1 MNSYLEIL
9 RPVNGLMTIIALI
22 LIGIIEK
29 SIDMPLL
36 IGILAVFLATGGGN
50 VINDFYDYKID
61 HINRPERPIPSGKI
75 SLKNAKNYSLSL
87 FTIAIVLGII
97 ISIMV
102 NSYLPCILVILNCV
116 VMYYYGY
123 SLKRILLIGNI
134 SVAYLTGSC
143 FIFGGLILGKIYIP
157 LFLSFFAFMMT
168 LSREIVK
175 DMEDIEGDKLENANT
190 FPIKYGLKNSSILT
204 LISILVPT
212 FISPTLYFIK
222 IFNIYYLIVLSI
234 AIILFLVSAY
244 KIMINQD
251 KNTSHEVSKLIKI
264 GMFISFIA
272 FAIGSI

>member
-61 HINRPERPIPSGKI
+61 YINRPERPIPSGKI

-102 NSYLPCILVILNCV
+102 NSYLPCLLVILNCV

-123 SLKRILLIGNI
+123 NLKKIPLIGNI

-143 FIFGGLILGKIYIP
+143 FIFGGLILGRIYIP

-190 FPIKYGLKNSSILT
+190 LPIKYGLKNSSILT

-212 FISPTLYFIK
+212 AISPTLYFIK

-251 KNTSHEVSKLIKI
+251 KNSSHEVSKLIKI

>member
-61 HINRPERPIPSGKI
+61 YINRPERPIPSGKI

-102 NSYLPCILVILNCV
+102 NSYLPCLLVILNCV

-157 LFLSFFAFMMT
+157 LFLYFFAFMMT

>member
-1 MNSYLEIL
+1 MTVIIDPQNAGISGNMIL
-9 RPVNGLMTIIALI
+9 GALI
-22 LIGIIEK
+22 DLGANERE
-29 SIDMPLL
+29 L
-36 IGILAVFLATGGGN
+36 N
-50 VINDFYDYKID
+50 
-61 HINRPERPIPSGKI
+61 HIVSH
-75 SLKNAKNYSLSL
+75 
-87 FTIAIVLGII
+87 
-97 ISIMV
+97 
-102 NSYLPCILVILNCV
+102 
-116 VMYYYGY
+116 
-123 SLKRILLIGNI
+123 
-134 SVAYLTGSC
+134 LTSH
-143 FIFGGLILGKIYIP
+143 FGGLILGRIYIP

-190 FPIKYGLKNSSILT
+190 LPIKYGLKNSSILT

-212 FISPTLYFIK
+212 AISPTLYFIK

-251 KNTSHEVSKLIKI
+251 KNSSHEVSKLIKI